1 MTYNVGKFGNLDK
14 KLLKIQKYKKKFSPF
29 LEISYNDQC
38 SPPMKS
44 RMKCINWMITPSRVK
59 KLQFEIYFY
68 IYYYLTKDWE
78 SSQNKRTKVFQRRR
92 TTFQTKYKKSNSGFA
107 RRKHVSMLIEQNIL
121 YATITLVLLLFCTGE
136 FHKE

>member
-1 MTYNVGKFGNLDK
+1 
-14 KLLKIQKYKKKFSPF
+14 
-29 LEISYNDQC
+29 
-38 SPPMKS
+38 
-44 RMKCINWMITPSRVK
+44 MITPSRVK

-78 SSQNKRTKVFQRRR
+78 SSQNKRTKVFQRR

-121 YATITLVLLLFCTGE
+121 YATITLVLYNYSAQENFIKNKSISEEWNNSVFFLTAKPMNTFSFGVHNSILTGHLCKHS
-136 FHKE
+136 FSIPYPNFN